1 MKTVLVHDQPVN
13 PPDSNSRETS
23 RSASIKS
30 FGRGRA
36 TGLVLIALVA
46 SGLAFLHFGGGSA
59 RVSVPKGAHA
69 GQLTLK
75 HCTYRNEPADC
86 GTLVVREN
94 RHDPHS
100 RLIALPVTRIHART
114 SHPGTPIFRLQ
125 GGPGLTNMDFPAA
138 SRFTAQHDFVLVGYR
153 GVDGSSRL
161 DCPEVVNSREHSRDL
176 LSDASLRSDA
186 AAYRSCA
193 DRLRRNGVD
202 LAGYSLPERVDDLE
216 LARRDLGY
224 GKIDL
229 VSESAG
235 TRTAMI
241 YAWRYPNSIN
251 RSVMIAVN
259 PPGHYLWKAKTVGEQ
274 INRYAAL
281 CAQASECRSR
291 TANLT
296 ASVHSAYGHIP
307 SRWLFLPIK
316 KGNVQVA
323 GFFGLINATTAGGG
337 PIAAPRTLDTLL
349 SIDKGNAAGAWLLSV
364 FAGLAFP
371 RGQVWGDAAAV
382 ARSDAA
388 YAKRFFASH
397 ADRGSVI
404 GSPGTE
410 ILYAGGRLLNAWP
423 ANPDENEYTHVQ
435 DSQVQTLLIGGALD
449 FAAPP
454 QNATRELLPHLPNGH
469 QVVLPKLGHADDF
482 WAYEPTASTRLIDS
496 YLDTGRVDT
505 SLYTENQLDFTPST
519 THGTVAEIVLGIVL
533 GLAAIAIL
541 SLLWIGTRLGR
552 GRMFGRKGSVAVRS
566 LLALLVGFGGW
577 CLGALI
583 ALTALPTVPL
593 DDQVLAIVSIAPAVA
608 AVVYAGWF
616 RRTGPTGIAAVV
628 ALSTALLGAWLG
640 FHVPHTPALG
650 AVTAII
656 GASLAANLGLIALDI
671 AGPASVV
678 TDERVS
684 THAETLAGP
693 A

>member
-1 MKTVLVHDQPVN
+1 MYASLKT
-13 PPDSNSRETS
+13 
-23 RSASIKS
+23 

-59 RVSVPKGAHA
+59 PVSVPSGAHA
-69 GQLTLK
+69 GQLTLN
-75 HCTYRNEPADC
+75 HCTYGHEPADC

-114 SHPGTPIFRLQ
+114 SHPDMPIFRLQ
-125 GGPGLTNMDFPAA
+125 GGPGLTNMDFPQA
-138 SRFTAQHDFVLVGYR
+138 SRFTADHDFVLVGYR
-153 GVDGSSRL
+153 GIDGSTRL
-161 DCPEVVNSREHSRDL
+161 DCPEVVNSLEHARDF
-176 LSDASLRSDA
+176 LSTPSLESEA
-186 AAYRSCA
+186 AAYKACA
-193 DRLRRNGVD
+193 KRLQNDGVD

-241 YAWRYPNSIN
+241 YAWRHPHSIN
-251 RSVMIAVN
+251 RSVMVSAN
-259 PPGHYLWKAKTVGEQ
+259 PPGHYVWSAKTVDEQ

-281 CAQASECRSR
+281 CAQTSDCRNR

-307 SRWLFLPIK
+307 SRWMFLPIK

-323 GFFGLINATTAGGG
+323 GFFGLNNATTAGGG
-337 PIAAPRTLDTLL
+337 PIASPRTIDTLL
-349 SIDKGNAAGAWLLSV
+349 SIDKGDGAGAWLLSA
-364 FAGLAFP
+364 FAGIAFP

-382 ARSDAA
+382 GRSDAA
-388 YAKRFFASH
+388 AARRLFASH
-397 ADRGSVI
+397 ADRGGVI

-410 ILYAGGRLLNAWP
+410 LLYAGGRLLDAWP
-423 ANPDENEYTHVQ
+423 ANPDENEYASVRNT
-435 DSQVQTLLIGGALD
+435 QVPTLLVGGALD

-454 QNATRELLPHLPNGH
+454 ENATRELLPHLLNGH
-469 QVVLPKLGHADDF
+469 QVVLRNIGHADDF

-519 THGTVAEIVLGIVL
+519 THGTVAKIVLGIFL
-533 GLAAIAIL
+533 GLAAITIL
-541 SLLWIGTRLGR
+541 SLLWIARRLRR
-552 GRMFGRKGSVAVRS
+552 GATFGWKRSVAVRS
-566 LLALLVGFGGW
+566 LFPLVVGFGSW

-583 ALTALPTVPL
+583 TMTAFPTVPL
-593 DDQVLAIVSIAPAVA
+593 DDQVLAILAIAPSVA
-608 AVVYAGWF
+608 AVVFAGWF
-616 RRTGPTGIAAVV
+616 RRPGPAGIAA
-628 ALSTALLGAWLG
+628 LTALVGAVLGAWVG
-640 FHVPHTPALG
+640 FHVPSMPAMG

-656 GASLAANLGLIALDI
+656 GAILAANLGLIALDI
-671 AGPASVV
+671 AGPATVAARDPLSPQ
-678 TDERVS
+678 
-684 THAETLAGP
+684 AEPVARTA
-693 A
+693 

>member
-1 MKTVLVHDQPVN
+1 MKTVLVPDQPR
-13 PPDSNSRETS
+13 PSDPAPTAPR
-23 RSASIKS
+23 RLGAA
-30 FGRGRA
+30 RA
-36 TGLVLIALVA
+36 AALALIALGTVA
-46 SGLAFLHFGGGSA
+46 LGYLHFSGGAST
-59 RVSVPKGAHA
+59 VSVPAGAHA

-75 HCTYRNEPADC
+75 SCTYDKEAADC

-100 RLIALPVTRIHART
+100 RLIALPVTRIRART

-125 GGPGLTNMDFPAA
+125 GGPGLTNMDFPEA
-138 SRFTAQHDFVLVGYR
+138 SRFTARHDFVLVGYR

-161 DCPEVVNSREHSRDL
+161 DCPEVVDSREHSRDFL
-176 LSDASLRSDA
+176 GEASLRSDA

-193 DRLRRNGVD
+193 DRLRRSGVD

-224 GKIDL
+224 GKVDL

-241 YAWRYPNSIN
+241 YAWRYPQSIG
-251 RSVMIAVN
+251 RSVMIAAN
-259 PPGHYLWKAKTVGEQ
+259 PPGHYLWEAKTVGEQ
-274 INRYAAL
+274 IRRYAAL
-281 CAQASECRSR
+281 CAQASNCRSR
-291 TANLT
+291 TTDLA
-296 ASVHSAYGHIP
+296 ASVHSAYNHIP
-307 SRWLFLPIK
+307 SHWLFLPIK

-323 GFFGLINATTAGGG
+323 AFFGLINATTDGGG

-349 SIDKGNAAGAWLLSV
+349 AIDRGDGAGAWLFSV

-371 RGQVWGDAAAV
+371 RGQVWGDVAAIG
-382 ARSDAA
+382 RSDAA

-410 ILYAGGRLLNAWP
+410 LLYAGGRLLDAWP
-423 ANPDENEYTHVQ
+423 ANPDENEYTQVR
-435 DSQVQTLLIGGALD
+435 DSRVQTLVVGGALD

-519 THGTVAEIVLGIVL
+519 THGTVAEIVLGVVL
-533 GLAAIAIL
+533 GLAGVALL
-541 SLLWIGTRLGR
+541 SLLWIGSRLAR
-552 GRMFGRKGSVAVRS
+552 RARFGRKGSVAARS
-566 LLALLVGFGGW
+566 LLPLLVGFGSW
-577 CLGALI
+577 CLGALVV
-583 ALTALPTVPL
+583 LVALPTVPL
-593 DDQVLAIVSIAPAVA
+593 DDPLLALASIAPPVGLVVFAGWLRPAARGGVA
-608 AVVYAGWF
+608 AALALGS
-616 RRTGPTGIAAVV
+616 AAV
-628 ALSTALLGAWLG
+628 GAWLG
-640 FHVPHTPALG
+640 FHVPQTPALG

-656 GASLAANLGLIALDI
+656 GAVLAANLALVALDV
-671 AGPASVV
+671 AGSAAVPAGDPVAS
-678 TDERVS
+678 D
-684 THAETLAGP
+684 AEAVPRP